1 MGSSAHGSRIDRGF
15 VYALVRDSY
24 VECVRPICFSNCCTL
39 MLPEWAPNLHPM
51 IVHFPLALL
60 FVAVAADV
68 LSFALRRWSWLRP
81 ASVALYV
88 LGGASAIVTYFTG
101 TWAAESVRISAE
113 VEPLLGE
120 HANLG
125 WWTMWFFGL
134 YALVRLGAQWHAP
147 TRDRPAVQ
155 GALCVVALLGLYLPW
170 EAGEHGA
177 QMVYQY
183 GVGVQAAQSETTQQP
198 AMQAPDAAGF
208 MMGADGWT
216 WMPRTPAAWTQH
228 TTWMGR
234 PSGEMRTRLVD
245 TDDGGRV
252 LSLRMEQAG
261 RVFFVVPDTL
271 DNVQVEAR
279 IDPSQFGGD
288 VLLLHHVQNAQT
300 YDYLAL
306 RGNTMQ
312 IGRVQDGTSTVL
324 DEAPLELEAAGWITV
339 RATGDGEH
347 FRGYVDDQMMV
358 HGHTEPLPPGR
369 AGMGVN
375 GQGPVLIQRLQAR
388 RITP

>member
-1 MGSSAHGSRIDRGF
+1 
-15 VYALVRDSY
+15 
-24 VECVRPICFSNCCTL
+24 

-60 FVAVAADV
+60 FVAAATDA
-68 LSFALRRWSWLRP
+68 LSFALRRWTWLRP
-81 ASVALYV
+81 AAIGLYV
-88 LGGASAIVTYFTG
+88 LGGISAVATYFTG
-101 TWAAESVRISAE
+101 TWAVESVRIAAE

-134 YALVRLGAQWHAP
+134 YALVRLGAQWYEP
-147 TRDRPAVQ
+147 TRDRTAVQ
-155 GALCVVALLGLYLPW
+155 GALCIVAVLGLYLPW

-183 GVGVQAAQSETTQQP
+183 GVGVQAAQMETAQRE
-198 AMQAPDAAGF
+198 AVEDPDAAGF
-208 MMGADGWT
+208 MSGPEGWT
-216 WMPRTPAAWTQH
+216 WQPRTPAAWTQR
-228 TTWMGR
+228 TTWMGN

-245 TDDGGRV
+245 TESGGQV
-252 LSLRMEQAG
+252 LSLRMERAG

-288 VLLLHHVQNAQT
+288 VLLLHHVQDAQT
-300 YDYLAL
+300 YDFLAL
-306 RGNTMQ
+306 RNGTMQ
-312 IGRVQDGTSTVL
+312 IGRVQGGTPTVL
-324 DEAPLELEAAGWITV
+324 DEAAFETAGWMTV
-339 RATGDGEH
+339 RVTGDGDH
-347 FRGYVDDQMMV
+347 FRGYINDEMIV
-358 HGHTEPLPPGR
+358 HGHTDPLPPGR
-369 AGMGVN
+369 AGMGVD

-388 RITP
+388 RISP